1 MDALS
6 PTVNKRLAML
16 ARHFRDGLPA
26 KIREIVTLHDDAK
39 NGNSDALR
47 ALRMRVHRLAGT
59 ALTFGMAGLSE
70 RARRAE
76 EAIEIDL
83 SSHKG
88 IIAPRTSSLIE
99 ELRSEGTQI
108 SVLPGKWER
117 TRAEDTG
124 DALRVVAVGG
134 TVRGLPADFSEQL
147 AVFGI
152 LTIHVRE
159 PDEILTYLD
168 EHDDTVESCLFLAE
182 VSYVSEHPDRHA
194 AMGEVRGKYMD
205 RIVTV
210 LVGGDDAFS
219 TRLLSVRFQAD
230 AFVSAPMDVG
240 GLVIQLDDILKRR
253 KKEPYHVLIVDEDP
267 DYVSSIALSLQQ
279 AGMITSVVTDPE
291 NIFRVLVE
299 YKPELV
305 LINMHMNRCSGIEL
319 AAVIRQNE
327 NFVSIPII
335 FHSVEK
341 DSRHHLEAVQGGG
354 DDVITNPFTLEHIV
368 RSVRLRASR
377 NRQMRYF
384 MERDSLTGLLN
395 HTNLKQRLE
404 HEVQRARR
412 IGTSLVF
419 AMVDI
424 DRFKDVNDT
433 YGHLTGD
440 RVIKN
445 LSRLLVERLRRTDVV
460 GRYGGE
466 EFGIILFNTD
476 GVHAARIMNRIRED
490 FCSVHHV
497 AADGDFTVSFSC
509 GLAEYPLFETS
520 FDITKAADD
529 ALYLAKESGR
539 DRIIVADRNG

>member
-47 ALRMRVHRLAGT
+47 ALRMKAHRLAGT
-59 ALTFGMAGLSE
+59 AMTFGMSGLSE

-83 SSHKG
+83 SVHDG
-88 IIAPRTSSLIE
+88 IIRPRTSTLIE

-108 SVLPGKWER
+108 SVLPGSRGQVPSDGES
-117 TRAEDTG
+117 DVM
-124 DALRVVAVGG
+124 RVVAVGG

-152 LTIHVRE
+152 LMISVQE
-159 PDEILTYLD
+159 PAEILTYLD
-168 EHDDTVESCLFLAE
+168 DHDDKIESCLLLAE
-182 VSYVSEHPDRHA
+182 VAYFSDNPERHT
-194 AMGEVRGKYMD
+194 AMGEIRGKYME
-205 RIVTV
+205 RMVNV
-210 LVGGDDAFS
+210 LVGSDDAFS
-219 TRLLSVRFQAD
+219 TRLRSVRFHAD
-230 AFVSAPMDVG
+230 AFVSAPIDVG

-267 DYVSSIALSLQQ
+267 NYVSSIALSLQQ

-299 YKPELV
+299 YKPELI
-305 LINMHMNRCSGIEL
+305 LINMHMSRCTGIEL

-354 DDVITNPFTLEHIV
+354 DDVITHPFTMEHIV

-377 NRQMRYF
+377 NRQMRFF

-395 HTNLKQRLE
+395 HNNLKQRLE

-424 DRFKDVNDT
+424 DRFKNVNDT

-476 GVHAARIMNRIRED
+476 GVHASRIMNRIRED
-490 FCSVHHV
+490 FSSVHHV

-509 GLAEYPLFETS
+509 GLADYPSFETS

-529 ALYLAKESGR
+529 ALYRAKESGR
-539 DRIIVADRNG
+539 NRIIAADRDG